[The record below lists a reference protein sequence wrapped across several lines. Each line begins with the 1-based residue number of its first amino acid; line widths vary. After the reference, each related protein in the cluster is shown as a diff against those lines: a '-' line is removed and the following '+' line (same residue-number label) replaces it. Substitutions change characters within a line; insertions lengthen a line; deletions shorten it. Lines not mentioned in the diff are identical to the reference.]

1 MDITTITLDKSMKR
15 KLDRIKMHPR
25 ESYNDVLARLT
36 SGSLGSV
43 SRESLVETVE
53 ILSDADAMMSIAKS
67 LDDMRKGRTY
77 SMDEV

>member
-1 MDITTITLDKSMKR
+1 MDITTITLDKSMKK

-25 ESYNDVLARLT
+25 ESYNDVLARLI
-36 SGSLGSV
+36 SSSLGSV
-43 SRESLVETVE
+43 SRESLMETVE
-53 ILSDADAMMSIAKS
+53 ILSDPDAMMSLAKS

>member
-25 ESYNDVLARLT
+25 ESYNDVVARLI